1 MIDNYLVKLLN
12 PLFHI
17 LGSVFLKFKLN
28 ANIVSL
34 LGLFF
39 SFVSFFLIL
48 NFNFIS
54 ALFFFILG
62 RIMDGVDGNLANR
75 MGRTDFGGFLDI
87 VFDFISYSL
96 IPLAFILILNSNA
109 FYGSILLASFF
120 GTGSTFLALAIFER
134 KNLLLDSHNK
144 SFFQVGGLIGG
155 GITIFFLSLMMI
167 FPNSFNLISIIFS
180 ILCIIGTIER
190 IYYAYDI
197 LNIK

>member
-1 MIDNYLVKLLN
+1 MIDNHLVKLLN

-39 SFVSFFLIL
+39 SFVSFFLII

-62 RIMDGVDGNLANR
+62 RIMDGVDGNLAHR
-75 MGRTDFGGFLDI
+75 TGRTDFGGFLDI

-134 KNLLLDSHNK
+134 KIFLLDSHNK
-144 SFFQVGGLIGG
+144 SFFHVEGLIGG

-180 ILCIIGTIER
+180 ILCMIGTVER
-190 IYYAYDI
+190 IYYAYHI

>member
-39 SFVSFFLIL
+39 SFVSFFLII

-75 MGRTDFGGFLDI
+75 MGGTDFGGFLDI

-190 IYYAYDI
+190 IYYAYNI

>member
-1 MIDNYLVKLLN
+1 MIDNHLVKLLN

-39 SFVSFFLIL
+39 SFVSFFLII

-62 RIMDGVDGNLANR
+62 RIMDGVDGNLAHR
-75 MGRTDFGGFLDI
+75 TGRTDFGGFLDI

-134 KNLLLDSHNK
+134 KIFLLDSHNK
-144 SFFQVGGLIGG
+144 SFFHVEGLIGG

-190 IYYAYDI
+190 IYYAYNI

>member
-1 MIDNYLVKLLN
+1 
-12 PLFHI
+12 
-17 LGSVFLKFKLN
+17 
-28 ANIVSL
+28 
-34 LGLFF
+34 
-39 SFVSFFLIL
+39 
-48 NFNFIS
+48 
-54 ALFFFILG
+54 
-62 RIMDGVDGNLANR
+62 MDGVDGNLANR

-190 IYYAYDI
+190 IYYAYNI

>member
-1 MIDNYLVKLLN
+1 MIDNYLVKFLN

-17 LGSVFLKFKLN
+17 LGSLFLKFKLN

-34 LGLFF
+34 LGFFF

-190 IYYAYDI
+190 IYYAYNI

>member
-39 SFVSFFLIL
+39 SFVSFFLII

-190 IYYAYDI
+190 IYYAYNI

>member
-39 SFVSFFLIL
+39 SFVSFFLII

-167 FPNSFNLISIIFS
+167 LPNSFNLISIIFS

-190 IYYAYDI
+190 IYYAYNI

>member
-39 SFVSFFLIL
+39 SFVSFFLII

-134 KNLLLDSHNK
+134 KKFLLNSHNK
-144 SFFQVGGLIGG
+144 SFFHVEGLIGG

-190 IYYAYDI
+190 IYYAYNI

>member
-1 MIDNYLVKLLN
+1 MLDNYLVKFLN

-17 LGSVFLKFKLN
+17 LGSVFLKFKMN

-48 NFNFIS
+48 NLNFIS
-54 ALFFFILG
+54 ALFFFLFG

-75 MGRTDFGGFLDI
+75 TGKTDFGGFLDI

-96 IPLAFILILNSNA
+96 VPLAFILILNSNA
-109 FYGSILLASFF
+109 FYGSILLATFF
-120 GTGSTFLALAIFER
+120 GTGSTFLALAIFEG
-134 KNLLLDSHNK
+134 KKSSYSHNK
-144 SFFQVGGLIGG
+144 SFFHVGGLVGSSV
-155 GITIFFLSLMMI
+155 TIFFLSLMMV
-167 FPNSFNLISIIFS
+167 FPNNFNLIAIIFS

-190 IYYAYDI
+190 IYYAYYI
-197 LNIK
+197 LNNI

>member
-39 SFVSFFLIL
+39 SFVSFFLII

-144 SFFQVGGLIGG
+144 SFFHVGGLIGG

-190 IYYAYDI
+190 IYYAYNI